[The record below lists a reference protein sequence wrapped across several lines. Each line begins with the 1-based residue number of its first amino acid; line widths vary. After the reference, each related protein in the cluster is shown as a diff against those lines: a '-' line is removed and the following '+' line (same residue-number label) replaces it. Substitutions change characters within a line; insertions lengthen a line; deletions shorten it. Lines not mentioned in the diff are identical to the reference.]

1 LINVE
6 ALDEQGNYRNFL
18 NLQTTVVSPKG
29 EKQTV
34 RLEQTGP
41 GHYEARFPTKEVG
54 AYLLNLM
61 DMKEGQVRGSQV
73 VGASVNY
80 SPEFTSS
87 EPNYNLLRRIT
98 ETGGGKFLELSNPAL
113 NTFEHDRRKT
123 FQPRDLWE
131 YLLELAILLFIV
143 DVGVRRIQI
152 DRDEMLRAMR
162 AVQRRVFFWQ
172 GIPRAPESEESLAAL
187 LARREAVRSAQTAPA
202 EPKADLFRPAKP
214 VTEPLPGIEPAE
226 APPVQA
232 PSGPAQPTK
241 EPAEPGATTTS
252 RLLEAKRR
260 AQKRKP

>member
-1 LINVE
+1 
-6 ALDEQGNYRNFL
+6 
-18 NLQTTVVSPKG
+18 
-29 EKQTV
+29 
-34 RLEQTGP
+34 
-41 GHYEARFPTKEVG
+41 
-54 AYLLNLM
+54 M

-87 EPNYNLLRRIT
+87 EPNYNLLRRVT
-98 ETGGGKFLELSNPAL
+98 ETGSGKFLELSTPAL

-131 YLLELAILLFIV
+131 YLLELAIVLFIL

-172 GIPRAPESEESLAAL
+172 GIPRAPEAEESLAAL
-187 LARREAVRSAQTAPA
+187 LARREVVRSTQTAPA
-202 EPKADLFRPAKP
+202 EPKADLFRPMKP
-214 VTEPLPGIEPAE
+214 VTEPLPGMGSAE
-226 APPVQA
+226 APPVQSPA
-232 PSGPAQPTK
+232 TAPAQPAK
-241 EPAEPGATTTS
+241 EPAEPAATTTS